1 MREQYVLRYNNSI
14 NVIVCFMG
22 GSFLYYPLEKGADY
36 MSVYEALSLCIAF
49 SMLILAITDKSDK
62 K

>member
-1 MREQYVLRYNNSI
+1 
-14 NVIVCFMG
+14 
-22 GSFLYYPLEKGADY
+22 
-36 MSVYEALSLCIAF
+36 MSVYEALSLCIAL

>member
-1 MREQYVLRYNNSI
+1 
-14 NVIVCFMG
+14 MG
-22 GSFLYYPLEKGADY
+22 GSFLYYPLQKGGDY

>member
-1 MREQYVLRYNNSI
+1 
-14 NVIVCFMG
+14 
-22 GSFLYYPLEKGADY
+22 